1 MRRLLL
7 VAVLLAASTVA
18 VASPAYACSVAF
30 PGPSEQE
37 LLDRADVAF
46 EGVAGASRDPKAG
59 APLQTSGDP
68 IFWTFVVDRPIKGAV
83 APVQEVASPRSSA
96 SCGMTFQ
103 AGARY
108 LVLARFQDG
117 MLQTH
122 LGSGTR
128 PAPLMPPTTPPAR
141 PSPNRQIALTG

>member
-18 VASPAYACSVAF
+18 VATPAYACSAAF
-30 PGPSEQE
+30 PGRS
-37 LLDRADVAF
+37 RARWRRA
-46 EGVAGASRDPKAG
+46 A
-59 APLQTSGDP
+59 
-68 IFWTFVVDRPIKGAV
+68 
-83 APVQEVASPRSSA
+83 
-96 SCGMTFQ
+96 
-103 AGARY
+103 ARY